1 MKRTLALLTALLLA
15 PLATLHAE
23 DIPPSASAHG
33 TPASPSLSVLGE
45 WTASKDVRIS
55 FVDSELRMESSGRD
69 PWCFTREMP
78 AAKGPLTVELSMKS
92 TAKGDG
98 QIFFTTAPKD
108 GFGRAKN
115 VSFAVTH
122 DGEFHDYK
130 IVLGDAGR
138 VYAVRIDP
146 ATAPGEI
153 AIRALVLRDASGAVA
168 KTWKFAEAP
177 APVVVKHATPNVLL
191 ILIEDSGAHLGLF
204 GTPGLR
210 TPNMDAL
217 AHDGVL
223 FRNYFVGYPVCSPSK
238 ACMYSGLYPHR
249 NGLINNTNNLFK
261 PASEITAAERSL
273 GAYAK
278 NQIKPEVRT
287 LAEIL
292 HERGYHM
299 GVSGKLH
306 VSPNEKFP
314 YDEFIP
320 SKNVVGAFIRRAQA
334 TGKPWFLFDNAHG
347 EPHRPY
353 VNSDAQPI
361 GVDPAQV
368 KLPAYLPDTPEIRK
382 DWAEYLNGIQLA
394 DADVGR
400 AMQELKASGELDN
413 TLVIVMAGDHGP
425 AFQHGKMTPYELGL
439 HVPLIVR
446 APGGARDV
454 QSDALTCEVD
464 LMPTILDYLGTA
476 PPQPVD
482 GITLRPLIESKPSAK
497 GHDHVFAEVS
507 GRVPGSTRGMEER
520 SVLDGRWHLIV
531 RSKLDEPRLVGAD
544 SWQFETWRN
553 RSYRETIR
561 VKEQFPEQCR
571 ILAEMDP
578 AKLGGKPPAF
588 ELYDL
593 QTDRD
598 EMHNLANDPAHRA
611 ALERLFAALK
621 KWSAETQ
628 DTTAPLPAL
637 PEAAS
642 K

>member
-1 MKRTLALLTALLLA
+1 MKTRPITLLFILLCLL
-15 PLATLHAE
+15 
-23 DIPPSASAHG
+23 PSASHG
-33 TPASPSLSVLGE
+33 ADAPVTQQRATPVNATLGE
-45 WTASKDVRIS
+45 WSASKDAQLS
-55 FVDSELRMESSGRD
+55 FVENELRIESSGRD
-69 PWCFTREMP
+69 PWCFTRELP
-78 AAKGPLTVELSMKS
+78 VAKGPFVLELLMRS

-108 GFGRAKN
+108 GFGRAKV

-130 IVLGDAGR
+130 IALGDAECI
-138 VYAVRIDP
+138 YALRLDP
-146 ATAPGEI
+146 ATAPGSI
-153 AIRALVLRDASGAVA
+153 AIRAFALRDASGAVA
-168 KTWKFAEAP
+168 KRWKFAPAP

-191 ILIEDSGAHLGLF
+191 ILIEDSGAHLGLL

-210 TPNMDAL
+210 TPNIDAL
-217 AHDGVL
+217 ANDGVL
-223 FRNYFVGYPVCSPSK
+223 FRKYFVGYPVCSPSK

-249 NGLINNTNNLFK
+249 NGLINNTHNLFK
-261 PASEITAAERSL
+261 PASEITAEERSN

-278 NQIKPEVRT
+278 NQIKPGVRT

-320 SKNVVGAFIRRAQA
+320 GKNIVGAFIRRAQA

-353 VNSDAQPI
+353 INSDVQAI
-361 GVDPAQV
+361 AVDPAQV

-394 DADVGR
+394 DAEVGR
-400 AMQELKASGELDN
+400 AMRELKASGELDN

-464 LMPTILDYLGTA
+464 LLPTILDYLGTA

-482 GITLRPLIESKPSAK
+482 GISLRPLIENKPGAK
-497 GHDHVFAEVS
+497 GHEHVFADVS
-507 GRVPGSTRGMEER
+507 GRIPGSTRGMEER

-544 SWQFETWRN
+544 SWQFELWRN

-561 VKEQFPEQCR
+561 VKEQFPEQFR

-578 AKLGGKPPAF
+578 AKLGGRPPAF

-593 QTDRD
+593 ESDRD
-598 EMHNLANDPAHRA
+598 EMHNLAADPAHRTE
-611 ALERLFAALK
+611 LERLFTALK

-637 PEAAS
+637 LSGP
-642 K
+642 

>member
-1 MKRTLALLTALLLA
+1 MKRTRINLLAALLLLPLMLLMVSRGADA
-15 PLATLHAE
+15 PTASQSAT
-23 DIPPSASAHG
+23 PVSA
-33 TPASPSLSVLGE
+33 TLGE
-45 WTASKDVRIS
+45 WTASKDARLS
-55 FVDSELRMESSGRD
+55 FVENELRIESGGRD
-69 PWCFTREMP
+69 PWCFTREIP
-78 AAKGPLTVELSMKS
+78 AAKGPLTLELSMKS

-108 GFGRAKN
+108 GFGRAKT

-130 IVLGDAGR
+130 IALGDAER
-138 VYAVRIDP
+138 VYALRIDP
-146 ATAPGEI
+146 ATASGAI
-153 AIRALVLRDASGAVA
+153 AIRTLALRDGNGAVA
-168 KTWKFAEAP
+168 KAWKFADAP
-177 APVVVKHATPNVLL
+177 APVVVKNATPNMLL
-191 ILIEDSGAHLGLF
+191 ILIEDAGAHLGLL
-204 GTPGLR
+204 GTAGLR
-210 TPNMDAL
+210 TPNLDAL

-238 ACMYSGLYPHR
+238 ACIYSGLYPHR
-249 NGLINNTNNLFK
+249 NGLINNTENLFK
-261 PASEITAAERSL
+261 SASEITAKERSL

-320 SKNVVGAFIRRAQA
+320 GKNVVGAFIRRAQA
-334 TGKPWFLFDNAHG
+334 TGKPWFLFDNAHN

-368 KLPAYLPDTPEIRK
+368 KLSAYLPDTPEIRK

-394 DADVGR
+394 DAEVGR

-439 HVPLIVR
+439 RVPLIVR
-446 APGGARDV
+446 APGGARDL

-464 LMPTILDYLGTA
+464 LMPTILDYLGIA
-476 PPQPVD
+476 PPQPLD
-482 GITLRPLIESKPSAK
+482 GISLRPLLESKPGAK
-497 GHDHVFAEVS
+497 GHEYVFAEVS

-531 RSKLDEPRLVGAD
+531 RSKLDEPRIVGAD

-561 VKEQFPEQCR
+561 VKEQFPEQFR
-571 ILAEMDP
+571 IIAEMDP

-593 QTDRD
+593 ENDRD
-598 EMHNLANDPAHRA
+598 EMHNLANDPAHRTE
-611 ALERLFAALK
+611 LERMFAALK
-621 KWSAETQ
+621 KWSAETH
-628 DTTAPLPAL
+628 DVTAPLPAL
-637 PEAAS
+637 PDPS
-642 K
+642 SN